1 MNDEILVLQL
11 EESHGSVIKDHEF
24 AHYSAL
30 KVIDLP
36 KGIEVIEDYAF
47 YRCLALEE
55 IYLYAGIKKL
65 GCGAFMGCKKLKKI
79 VIRDVEDDIYFLTEI
94 LYDFQY
100 EVEVEL
106 HFKDGTLVKLTFPEY
121 YEESVE
127 NTPGRIIEIVFHG
140 SGYKYRQCIRN
151 RQMNYEKYDS
161 LFSYAIAQEF
171 TPTCIRIALNRLSTP
186 VGLRE
191 AAKERYLEYLRE
203 QSKEVAKELCKDDN
217 LDILGLLAEIG
228 YFTEE
233 LLKEFQDKASASG
246 RAEMAS
252 YLLNY
257 RMEHFK
263 PKKKTFDFDEFEF

>member
-1 MNDEILVLQL
+1 MNDEMLVLEL
-11 EESHGSVIKDHEF
+11 DESHGSVIKKREF

-30 KVIDLP
+30 KMIDLP

-55 IYLYAGIKKL
+55 IHLYAGIKRL

-79 VIRDVEDDIYFLTEI
+79 VIKDVEDDIYFLTEI

-106 HFKDGTLVKLTFPEY
+106 YYKDGRVVYLTFPEY

-171 TPTCIRIALNRLSTP
+171 EPTCIRIALNRLKSP
-186 VGLRE
+186 VGLKDSV
-191 AAKERYLEYLRE
+191 KERYLNYLRE
-203 QSKEVAKELCKDDN
+203 ESKRVAKQICKDDN
-217 LDILGLLAEIG
+217 MEIVSMLAENG
-228 YFTEE
+228 YFTEV
-233 LLKEFQDKASASG
+233 LLQEFQDAASAAG
-246 RAEMAS
+246 RAEIAS

>member
-1 MNDEILVLQL
+1 MNDELLVLKL
-11 EESHGSVIKDHEF
+11 DESHGNVIKKREF

-30 KVIDLP
+30 KMIDLP
-36 KGIEVIEDYAF
+36 KNIEVIEDYAF

-55 IYLYAGIKKL
+55 IYLYAGLKRL

-79 VIRDVEDDIYFLTEI
+79 VVRDVEEDIYFLTEI

-106 HFKDGTLVKLTFPEY
+106 YYKDGRLAKLTFPEY

-127 NTPGRIIEIVFHG
+127 NTPARIIEIVFHG

-151 RQMNYEKYDS
+151 RQMDYEKYDS

-171 TPTCIRIALNRLSTP
+171 TPTCIKIALNRLCTP
-186 VGLRE
+186 INLKE
-191 AAKERYLEYLRE
+191 AAKKRYLEYLRE
-203 QSKEVAKELCKDDN
+203 HSKEVAKQICREDN
-217 LDILGLLAEIG
+217 LEGLNILLEEE

-233 LLKEFQDKASASG
+233 LLKDFQEKSSAMG
-246 RAEMAS
+246 RAEMAG
-252 YLLNY
+252 YLFNY
-257 RMEHFK
+257 RMEHFR
-263 PKKKTFDFDEFEF
+263 PKKKTFDFDEL

>member
-1 MNDEILVLQL
+1 MNDELLVLEL
-11 EESHGSVIKDHEF
+11 EESHGSVIKNHEF

-30 KVIDLP
+30 KVINLP

-55 IYLYAGIKKL
+55 IHLYAGIKRL

-79 VIRDVEDDIYFLTEI
+79 VVKGIEDDIHFLTEM

-100 EVEVEL
+100 EVEVDLSYENGN
-106 HFKDGTLVKLTFPEY
+106 FVKLTFPEY

-127 NTPGRIIEIVFHG
+127 NTPARIIDIVFHG
-140 SGYKYRQCIRN
+140 SGYKYRQCFRN
-151 RQMNYEKYDS
+151 RQLDLDKYDS

-171 TPTCIRIALNRLSTP
+171 TPTCIKIALNRLTTP
-186 VGLRE
+186 VGLKQ
-191 AAKERYLEYLRE
+191 AVKERYLEYLRE
-203 QSKEVAKELCKDDN
+203 QRAEVAKQICKDDD
-217 LDILGLLAEIG
+217 LEVLVVLSEAG

-233 LLKEFQDKASASG
+233 LLKEFQDKASAMG
-246 RAEMAS
+246 RAEIAG

-257 RMEHFK
+257 GLEHFK
-263 PKKKTFDFDEFEF
+263 PKKKSFDFDDFEF

>member
-1 MNDEILVLQL
+1 MNDEMLVLEL
-11 EESHGSVIKDHEF
+11 DESHDPVIKKREF

-30 KVIDLP
+30 KIIDLP

-55 IYLYAGIKKL
+55 IHLYAGIKRL

-79 VIRDVEDDIYFLTEI
+79 VIKDVEDDIYFLTEI

-106 HFKDGTLVKLTFPEY
+106 YYKDGRVVYLTFPEY

-151 RQMNYEKYDS
+151 RQMNYEKYDT
-161 LFSYAIAQEF
+161 LFGYAIAQEF
-171 TPTCIRIALNRLSTP
+171 EPTCIRLALNRLRTP
-186 VGLRE
+186 MNLKE
-191 AAKERYLEYLRE
+191 APKERYLGYLRE
-203 QSKEVAKELCKDDN
+203 QSKEVAKQICKEDN
-217 LDILGLLAEIG
+217 LEILEVLAKEG

-233 LLKEFQDKASASG
+233 LLQEFQDRAAAAG

-257 RMEHFK
+257 RLEHFK
-263 PKKKTFDFDEFEF
+263 PKKKIFDFDDF

>member
-1 MNDEILVLQL
+1 MNKDMLALKL
-11 EESHGSVIKDHEF
+11 DKFHGNVIKKREF
-24 AHYSAL
+24 SHYSAL

-36 KGIEVIEDYAF
+36 KNIEIIEDYAF

-55 IYLYAGIKKL
+55 IYLYAGIKRL

-79 VIRDVEDDIYFLTEI
+79 VIKEVEDDIHFLTEM

-106 HFKDGTLVKLTFPEY
+106 YYLDGRFAKLIFPEY

-127 NTPGRIIEIVFHG
+127 NTPARIIDIVFHG

-151 RQMNYEKYDS
+151 RQMDYEKFDS
-161 LFSYAIAQEF
+161 IFTYAVAQEF
-171 TPTCIRIALNRLSTP
+171 TSTCIRIALNRLSTP
-186 VGLRE
+186 IGLRE
-191 AAKERYLEYLRE
+191 AAKERYLAYLRE
-203 QSKEVAKELCKDDN
+203 QSKEAAKEICKDDN
-217 LDILGLLAEIG
+217 PEILEVLAKAG

-233 LLKEFQDKASASG
+233 LLREFQDRASAFG

-257 RMEHFK
+257 RLEHFK
-263 PKKKTFDFDEFEF
+263 PKKKVFDFDDF

>member
-1 MNDEILVLQL
+1 MNDEMLVLQL
-11 EESHGSVIKDHEF
+11 DESHGSVIKKREF

-30 KVIDLP
+30 KMIDLP

-55 IYLYAGIKKL
+55 IHLYAGIQRL

-79 VIRDVEDDIYFLTEI
+79 VIKDVEDDIYFLTEI

-106 HFKDGTLVKLTFPEY
+106 YYKDGRVVYLTFPEY

-161 LFSYAIAQEF
+161 LFGYAIAQVF
-171 TPTCIRIALNRLSTP
+171 TPTCIKIATNRLKSP
-186 VGLRE
+186 IGLKDS
-191 AAKERYLEYLRE
+191 AKERYMNYLRE
-203 QSKEVAKELCKDDN
+203 QSKEVAKQICKDD
-217 LDILGLLAEIG
+217 DMESLGILAENG

-233 LLKEFQDKASASG
+233 ILQEFQDRVSAAG

-252 YLLNY
+252 FLLNY
-257 RMEHFK
+257 KIEHFK
-263 PKKKTFDFDEFEF
+263 PKKKTFEFDDFDF

>member
-1 MNDEILVLQL
+1 MNDEMLVLQL
-11 EESHGSVIKDHEF
+11 DESHGSVIKNHEF
-24 AHYSAL
+24 ANYSAL
-30 KVIDLP
+30 KIIDLP

-55 IYLYAGIKKL
+55 IHLYAGIKRL

-106 HFKDGTLVKLTFPEY
+106 RLKNGTLVKLTFPEY

-127 NTPGRIIEIVFHG
+127 NTPARIIDIVFHG

-151 RQMNYEKYDS
+151 RQMDYEKYDS
-161 LFSYAIAQEF
+161 VFSYAIAQEF

-186 VGLRE
+186 IDLRVE
-191 AAKERYLEYLRE
+191 AKERYLEYLRE
-203 QSKEVAKELCKDDN
+203 QSKEVAKQICKEDN
-217 LDILGLLAEIG
+217 LETLGVLAETG
-228 YFTEE
+228 YFTED
-233 LLKEFQDKASASG
+233 LLREFQDKASAMG

-263 PKKKTFDFDEFEF
+263 PKKKTFDFDDFEF

>member
-1 MNDEILVLQL
+1 MNNELLVLEL
-11 EESHGSVIKDHEF
+11 DESHGSVIKNHEF

-36 KGIEVIEDYAF
+36 KGIEIIEDYAF

-55 IYLYAGIKKL
+55 IYLYAGIKRL

-79 VIRDVEDDIYFLTEI
+79 VIKDVEDDIYFLTEI

-100 EVEVEL
+100 EVEVEIY
-106 HFKDGTLVKLTFPEY
+106 FKNGTFVKLTFPEY

-127 NTPGRIIEIVFHG
+127 NTPARIIDIVFHG

-151 RQMNYEKYDS
+151 RQMDYEKYDS
-161 LFSYAIAQEF
+161 VFTYAIAQEF
-171 TPTCIRIALNRLSTP
+171 TPTCIRIAMNRLSTP
-186 VGLRE
+186 VGLRTG
-191 AAKERYLEYLRE
+191 AKDKYIVYLRE
-203 QSKEVAKELCKDDN
+203 QSKEVAKEICKEDN
-217 LDILGLLAEIG
+217 LEALSVLVDAG

-233 LLKEFQDKASASG
+233 LLHEFQDRASAMG

>member
-1 MNDEILVLQL
+1 MNDEMLVLQL
-11 EESHGSVIKDHEF
+11 DESHGSVIKKREF

-30 KVIDLP
+30 KMIDLP

-55 IYLYAGIKKL
+55 IHLYAGIRRL

-106 HFKDGTLVKLTFPEY
+106 FFKKGTFAKLTFPEY

-127 NTPGRIIEIVFHG
+127 NTPARIIDIVFHG

-151 RQMNYEKYDS
+151 RQMDYEKYDS
-161 LFSYAIAQEF
+161 IFTYAIAQEF
-171 TPTCIRIALNRLSTP
+171 TPTCIRIALNRLGTP
-186 VGLRE
+186 IGLRE
-191 AAKERYLEYLRE
+191 SAKERYLEYLRE
-203 QSKEVAKELCKDDN
+203 QSKEVAKEICRDDN
-217 LDILGLLAEIG
+217 LELLSILADVG

-233 LLKEFQDKASASG
+233 LLQEFQERASAMG

-257 RMEHFK
+257 RMEYFK
-263 PKKKTFDFDEFEF
+263 PKKKTFDFDDFDF

>member
-1 MNDEILVLQL
+1 MNDEMLVLKL
-11 EESHGSVIKDHEF
+11 DESHGNVIKKREF
-24 AHYSAL
+24 AQYSAL
-30 KVIDLP
+30 KIIDLP
-36 KGIEVIEDYAF
+36 KGIQVIEDYAF

-55 IYLYAGIKKL
+55 IHLYAGLKRL

-79 VIRDVEDDIYFLTEI
+79 VIKDVEDDIYFITEI

-106 HFKDGTLVKLTFPEY
+106 YYKDGRVAYLTFPEY
-121 YEESVE
+121 YEEAVE

-171 TPTCIRIALNRLSTP
+171 EPTCIRIALNRLRSP
-186 VGLRE
+186 IGLKE
-191 AAKERYLEYLRE
+191 SPKERYLTYLRE
-203 QSKEVAKELCKDDN
+203 QSKEVAKQLCKADD
-217 LDILGLLAEIG
+217 LEILEILAEAG

-233 LLKEFQDKASASG
+233 LLQNFQDQAAILGKA
-246 RAEMAS
+246 EIAS

-257 RMEHFK
+257 KLEHFK
-263 PKKKTFDFDEFEF
+263 PKKKTFDFDDFAF

>member
-1 MNDEILVLQL
+1 MNKEMIVLQL
-11 EESHGSVIKDHEF
+11 DESHGSVIKNHEF

-30 KVIDLP
+30 KIIDLP

-55 IYLYAGIKKL
+55 IHLYAGIKRL

-79 VIRDVEDDIYFLTEI
+79 VIRDVEDDIHFLTEI

-100 EVEVEL
+100 EVKVEL
-106 HFKDGTLVKLTFPEY
+106 IYMDGTHVKLTFPEY

-127 NTPGRIIEIVFHG
+127 NTPARIIDIVFHG

-151 RQMNYEKYDS
+151 RRMDYEKYDNV
-161 LFSYAIAQEF
+161 FTYAIAQEL

-186 VGLRE
+186 IDLKE
-191 AAKERYLEYLRE
+191 SAKNRYLEYLRE
-203 QSKEVAKELCKDDN
+203 QSKDVAKQICRDDN
-217 LDILGLLAEIG
+217 LEMLEVLSEAG
-228 YFTEE
+228 YFTED
-233 LLKEFQDKASASG
+233 LLREFQDRASAMG
-246 RAEMAS
+246 RAEMAGC
-252 YLLNY
+252 LLNY

-263 PKKKTFDFDEFEF
+263 PRKKTFDFDDFKF

>member
-1 MNDEILVLQL
+1 MNDEMLVLQL
-11 EESHGSVIKDHEF
+11 DESHGNVIKKREF

-30 KVIDLP
+30 KMIDLP
-36 KGIEVIEDYAF
+36 KSIEVIEDYAF

-55 IYLYAGIKKL
+55 IHLYAGIKRL
-65 GCGAFMGCKKLKKI
+65 GCGAFMGCRKLKKI

-106 HFKDGTLVKLTFPEY
+106 YYKNGTFVKLTFSEY

-127 NTPGRIIEIVFHG
+127 NTPARIIEIVFHG

-151 RQMNYEKYDS
+151 RQMDFEKYDS
-161 LFSYAIAQEF
+161 VFTYAIAQEF
-171 TPTCIRIALNRLSTP
+171 TQTCIKIALNRISTP
-186 VGLRE
+186 MGLKE
-191 AAKERYLEYLRE
+191 AAKKRYLEYLRE
-203 QSKEVAKELCKDDN
+203 QSKETAKEICRKDH
-217 LDILGLLAEIG
+217 LEVLGVLAEAE

-233 LLKEFQDKASASG
+233 LLKEFQEQASSMG

>member
-1 MNDEILVLQL
+1 MNDEVLVLEL
-11 EESHGSVIKDHEF
+11 DESHGSVIKKREF

-30 KVIDLP
+30 KIIDLP

-55 IYLYAGIKKL
+55 IHLYAGIKRL

-79 VIRDVEDDIYFLTEI
+79 VIKDVEDDIYFITEI

-106 HFKDGTLVKLTFPEY
+106 YYKDGRVAYLTFPEY

-151 RQMNYEKYDS
+151 RQMNYEKYDT

-171 TPTCIRIALNRLSTP
+171 TPTCIRIALNRLRSP
-186 VGLRE
+186 IGLKDIV
-191 AAKERYLEYLRE
+191 KERYLTYLQE
-203 QSKEVAKELCKDDN
+203 ESKEVAKQLCKEDN
-217 LDILGLLAEIG
+217 LEIVSMLAETG

-233 LLKEFQDKASASG
+233 LLQEFQEKAAGTG

-257 RMEHFK
+257 RLEHFK
-263 PKKKTFDFDEFEF
+263 PKKKTFDFDNFDF

>member
-1 MNDEILVLQL
+1 MNNELLVLEL
-11 EESHGSVIKDHEF
+11 DESHGSVIKNHEF

-55 IYLYAGIKKL
+55 IYLYAGIKRL

-106 HFKDGTLVKLTFPEY
+106 YFKDGTKVKLTFPEY

-127 NTPGRIIEIVFHG
+127 NTPARIIDIVFHG

-151 RQMNYEKYDS
+151 RQMDYEKYDS
-161 LFSYAIAQEF
+161 VFTYAIAQEF
-171 TPTCIRIALNRLSTP
+171 TPTCIRIA
-186 VGLRE
+186 
-191 AAKERYLEYLRE
+191 
-203 QSKEVAKELCKDDN
+203 
-217 LDILGLLAEIG
+217 
-228 YFTEE
+228 
-233 LLKEFQDKASASG
+233 
-246 RAEMAS
+246 
-252 YLLNY
+252 
-257 RMEHFK
+257 
-263 PKKKTFDFDEFEF
+263 

>member
-1 MNDEILVLQL
+1 MNDELLVLEL
-11 EESHGSVIKDHEF
+11 DESHGAVIKNHEF

-36 KGIEVIEDYAF
+36 KGIEIIEDYAF
-47 YRCLALEE
+47 YRCLSLEE
-55 IYLYAGIKKL
+55 IYLYAGIKRL

-79 VIRDVEDDIYFLTEI
+79 VIKDVEDDIYFLTEI

-127 NTPGRIIEIVFHG
+127 NTPARIIEIVFHG

-151 RQMNYEKYDS
+151 RQMDYEKYDS
-161 LFSYAIAQEF
+161 VFTYAIAQEF
-171 TPTCIRIALNRLSTP
+171 TPTCIKIALNRLSTP
-186 VGLRE
+186 VGLKDG
-191 AAKERYLEYLRE
+191 AKERYLEYLRE
-203 QSKEVAKELCKDDN
+203 QSKEVAKEICKEDN
-217 LDILGLLAEIG
+217 LEALGILSESG

-233 LLKEFQDKASASG
+233 LLREFQDKASAMG

-257 RMEHFK
+257 GMEHFK
-263 PKKKTFDFDEFEF
+263 PKKKTFDFDDFEF

>member
-1 MNDEILVLQL
+1 MNEELLVLEL
-11 EESHGSVIKDHEF
+11 KEEHGSVIKNHEF
-24 AHYSAL
+24 ANYSAL
-30 KVIDLP
+30 KIIDLP
-36 KGIEVIEDYAF
+36 KGIEIIEDYAF

-55 IYLYAGIKKL
+55 IYVYSGIRRL

-79 VIRDVEDDIYFLTEI
+79 VIRDVEEDIHFLTEL

-106 HFKDGTLVKLTFPEY
+106 RFKDGKIARLTFPEY

-127 NTPGRIIEIVFHG
+127 NTPARIIDIVYHG

-151 RQMNYEKYDS
+151 RQMDFEKYDS

-171 TPTCIRIALNRLSTP
+171 TPTCIKIALNRLSTP
-186 VGLRE
+186 VGLKQQV
-191 AAKERYLEYLRE
+191 KERYLEYLRE
-203 QSKEVAKELCKDDN
+203 KSVDVVKKICKRDDQES
-217 LDILGLLAEIG
+217 LMVLADAG

-233 LLKEFQDKASASG
+233 ILKAFQEKASALG

-257 RMEHFK
+257 RLEHFR
-263 PKKKTFDFDEFEF
+263 PKKKTFDFDDF

>member
-1 MNDEILVLQL
+1 MNDELLVLEL
-11 EESHGSVIKDHEF
+11 EESHGTVVKNHEF

-30 KVIDLP
+30 KVINLP

-47 YRCLALEE
+47 YRCLSLEE
-55 IYLYAGIKKL
+55 IHLYAGIKRL

-106 HFKDGTLVKLTFPEY
+106 YYKDGRFVKLTFPEY

-127 NTPGRIIEIVFHG
+127 NTPARIIEIVFHG

-151 RQMNYEKYDS
+151 RQMDYEKYDS
-161 LFSYAIAQEF
+161 VFTYAIAQEF
-171 TPTCIRIALNRLSTP
+171 ASTCIRIALNRLITP
-186 VGLRE
+186 IGLKE
-191 AAKERYLEYLRE
+191 TAKARYLEYLRE
-203 QSKEVAKELCKDDN
+203 QSAEVSKQICREDD
-217 LDILGLLAEIG
+217 LKLLGVLAEEG

-233 LLKEFQDKASASG
+233 LLKEFQDKTAAYG
-246 RAEMAS
+246 KAEMAS

-263 PKKKTFDFDEFEF
+263 PKKKTFEFDDFAF

>member
-1 MNDEILVLQL
+1 MNEELLVLQL
-11 EESHGSVIKDHEF
+11 DETHGSVIKKREF

-30 KVIDLP
+30 QIIDLP

-55 IYLYAGIKKL
+55 IHLYAGIKRL

-79 VIRDVEDDIYFLTEI
+79 VIKDVEDDIYFITEI

-106 HFKDGTLVKLTFPEY
+106 HYKDGKVVYLTFPEY

-161 LFSYAIAQEF
+161 LFGYAIAQEF
-171 TPTCIRIALNRLSTP
+171 TPTCIRIAFNRLRSP
-186 VGLRE
+186 IGLKDGV
-191 AAKERYLEYLRE
+191 KERYLNYLRE
-203 QSKEVAKELCKDDN
+203 QSKEVAKQICQEDN
-217 LDILGLLAEIG
+217 LEILTVLSDAG
-228 YFTEE
+228 YFTQE
-233 LLKEFQDKASASG
+233 LLREFQDRASTAG
-246 RAEMAS
+246 RAEIAS
-252 YLLNY
+252 YLINY
-257 RMEHFK
+257 RLEHFK
-263 PKKKTFDFDEFEF
+263 PQKKTFEFEF

>member
-1 MNDEILVLQL
+1 MNDEMLVLQL
-11 EESHGSVIKDHEF
+11 DESHGSVIRNHEF

-30 KVIDLP
+30 KMIDLP

-55 IYLYAGIKKL
+55 IHLYAGIKRL

-106 HFKDGTLVKLTFPEY
+106 YYKNGTYVSLTFPEY

-127 NTPGRIIEIVFHG
+127 NTPARIIEIVFHG

-151 RQMNYEKYDS
+151 RQMDFEKYDS
-161 LFSYAIAQEF
+161 VFTYAIAQEF
-171 TPTCIRIALNRLSTP
+171 TATCVKIALNRLSTP
-186 VGLRE
+186 MGLKP

-203 QSKEVAKELCKDDN
+203 QSREAAKEICKSDQ
-217 LDILGLLAEIG
+217 LELLGILAEAG
-228 YFTEE
+228 YFTEG
-233 LLKEFQDKASASG
+233 LLKEFQEQASSMG
-246 RAEMAS
+246 RAEMAG

-263 PKKKTFDFDEFEF
+263 PERKTFDFGEFEF

>member
-1 MNDEILVLQL
+1 MNEELLVLEL
-11 EESHGSVIKDHEF
+11 DESHGNVIKNHEF

-30 KVIDLP
+30 KIIDLP

-55 IYLYAGIKKL
+55 IHLYAGIKRL

-79 VIRDVEDDIYFLTEI
+79 VIKDVEDDIHFLTEI

-106 HFKDGTLVKLTFPEY
+106 VFKDGTLVKLTFPEY

-127 NTPGRIIEIVFHG
+127 NTPARIIDIVFHG

-151 RQMNYEKYDS
+151 RQMDYEKYDGV
-161 LFSYAIAQEF
+161 FSYAIAQEF
-171 TPTCIRIALNRLSTP
+171 PQTCIKIALNRLSTP
-186 VGLRE
+186 VGLKQT
-191 AAKERYLEYLRE
+191 AKERYLEYLRE
-203 QSKEVAKELCKDDN
+203 QSKEVSKQICKEDALE
-217 LDILGLLAEIG
+217 ILGVLADTG

-233 LLKEFQDKASASG
+233 LLKEFQDRASAMG

-252 YLLNY
+252 YLLNHGL
-257 RMEHFK
+257 EHFK
-263 PKKKTFDFDEFEF
+263 PKKKTFDFDDF